1 MPIIQDN
8 ELKKGNGKWIYRGIL
23 IFLVIFVPIQLLP
36 HAWMFFGM
44 LKAPLEVIEFPPKL
58 LPGKFHWENIFITFK
73 NFNLWNNI
81 KNTMLLCFGTII
93 VQVPI
98 SALGAYALSKLRLKG
113 SNALLLFFIGT
124 MMISN
129 QATVIPTYLMMSNF
143 PLTHWNLINSLWS
156 VILAFSA
163 WGWSV
168 FLFKNFFDSLPTALF
183 EAARIDG
190 AGNMAIF
197 LKIVLPLSLPV
208 FSIAVLN
215 TFNAVYSQFMIP
227 LTFLQKTEKWP
238 LMVQIYSSTLSA
250 TPWNQV
256 LVMLVVASVPLVIMY
271 VLCQRYIVEGIMMT
285 GLKG

>member
-8 ELKKGNGKWIYRGIL
+8 ELKKGQGRWIYRGIF
-23 IFLVIFVPIQLLP
+23 IFLVLFIPIQLLP

-44 LKAPLEVIEFPPKL
+44 LKDPLEVIKFPPKL
-58 LPGKFHWENIFITFK
+58 LPDEFQWRNIPLTFM

-81 KNTMLLCFGTII
+81 KNTMLLCFGTIML
-93 VQVPI
+93 QVPI
-98 SALGAYALSKLRLKG
+98 SALGAYALSKLRIRG

-190 AGNMAIF
+190 AGNMIIF
-197 LKIVLPLSLPV
+197 LRIVLPLSLPA
-208 FSIAVLN
+208 FSIAILN
-215 TFNAVYSQFMIP
+215 TFNAVYSQFMVP
-227 LTFLQKTEKWP
+227 LMFLQKTEKWP

-256 LVMLVVASVPLVIMY
+256 LVMLSVASIPLIIMY
-271 VLCQRYIVEGIMMT
+271 ILCQRYIIEGIMMT